1 MHKYTNNSAILGLI
15 SLFFACMSAFS
26 AQDSAKV
33 DSSSYSVLPLVSH
46 GEIHSYNANI
56 NINKKDKLWQNYY
69 NLSDLIKHKFPLLNM
84 DLGQHGEHIHLPF
97 FGALRNQNS
106 VSYNGTELS
115 FPYFQPF
122 NYNLFSPDNYQTLQ
136 VFTGSDA
143 VIFGNNSSGM
153 MLNIQETIYNT
164 RKPYTKLAYQ
174 QSNGDYISGDVTF
187 AQNLSETMNFSA
199 GVRSQSAKNSYR
211 NNYFDYWNLRFSLR
225 WNPDSLT
232 SISLSNNYFQNKQE
246 RNGGVSPILS
256 EDVFDFISN
265 IPVLSEYQQEENINL
280 LSLSA
285 TRQTDSDKLYANIL
299 FSNNNVYQSRDTSN
313 SSYEANRFNYWF
325 ISANTG
331 YSKTYS
337 TLRYDIGGDARLSQ
351 VKHNKYIENKNLA
364 SLFAFAK
371 LSYFFTDNAFLSAGS
386 RLALIDGNMY
396 SNFGASLNLTSL
408 LNSKLDLSYSETLL
422 NHFIALPEKKESNI
436 LAYYSLSKEF
446 DNLEIY
452 ANAFYRDSRNINLYS
467 VDNEKDVLSAKPLV
481 IGILSTY
488 GLSFKMDFKVSQR
501 INLQLWNISQM
512 AQSEGETMDFLPKAY
527 GGVDISYRQEIGRSE
542 LLAGLSASFKLATD
556 KSLAF
561 LPLTQLNGNYINNFI
576 ISNASNPMSYDGV
589 NAYIILRLGS
599 AAFVRL
605 TLNNLLDSKYYYIS
619 HYPIPTRSINLSVFW
634 EFFD

>member
-136 VFTGSDA
+136 IFTGSDA

-153 MLNIQETIYNT
+153 LLNIQETIYNT

-325 ISANTG
+325 ISANAG

-386 RLALIDGNMY
+386 RLALIDGTMY

-452 ANAFYRDSRNINLYS
+452 ANAFYRDSRNIQLLS
-467 VDNEKDVLSAKPLV
+467 VNEENNVLSAKPLV

-501 INLQLWNISQM
+501 INLQLWNVSQM
-512 AQSEGETMDFLPKAY
+512 ANNNGEDMDFLPKAY
-527 GGVDISYRQEIGRSE
+527 SGIDLSYRQEIGRSE

-589 NAYIILRLGS
+589 NAYIILRLGK

-605 TLNNLLDSKYYYIS
+605 SLNNLLNSKYYYIS
-619 HYPIPTRSINLSVFW
+619 YYPIPARSLNLSVFW

>member
-1 MHKYTNNSAILGLI
+1 MHKYTNNSLILGI
-15 SLFFACMSAFS
+15 VSFYFACISGL
-26 AQDSAKV
+26 AQDSLKI
-33 DSSSYSVLPLVSH
+33 DSSAYSVLPLATH
-46 GEIHSYNANI
+46 GAIHSCNPSNTI
-56 NINKKDKLWQNYY
+56 KKADKLWQNYY

-97 FGALRNQNS
+97 FGALRKQNS

-136 VFTGSDA
+136 IFTGSDA

-313 SSYEANRFNYWF
+313 PSYEANRFNYWF

-331 YSKTYS
+331 YSKTYGA
-337 TLRYDIGGDARLSQ
+337 LRYDIGGDARLSQ

-386 RLALIDGNMY
+386 RLALIDGTMY

-481 IGILSTY
+481 IGALSTY
-488 GLSFKMDFKVSQR
+488 GLSLKIDFKLSDR
-501 INLQLWNISQM
+501 FNIKLWNVSQM
-512 AQSEGETMDFLPKAY
+512 ANNNGEDMDFLPKAY
-527 GGVDISYRQEIGRSE
+527 SGIDLSYRQEIGRSE
-542 LLAGLSASFKLATD
+542 LMAGLSASFKLATD

-589 NAYIILRLGS
+589 NAYIILRLGK

-605 TLNNLLDSKYYYIS
+605 SLNNLLNSKYYYIS
-619 HYPIPTRSINLSVFW
+619 YYPIPARSLNLSVFW